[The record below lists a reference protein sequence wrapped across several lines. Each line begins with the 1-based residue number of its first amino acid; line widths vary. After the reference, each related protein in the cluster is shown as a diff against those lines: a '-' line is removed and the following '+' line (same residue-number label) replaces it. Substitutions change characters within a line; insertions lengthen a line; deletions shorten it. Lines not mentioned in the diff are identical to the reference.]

1 MHDLMIGLAYVG
13 IFLLPIIAAAKNTP
27 EIGKDNLK
35 TEPKTLREPRIL
47 H

>member
-1 MHDLMIGLAYVG
+1 MHDVIIGLAYVG

-35 TEPKTLREPRIL
+35 PDPKALRERRIL